1 MIPIR
6 QFDTLL
12 QTQSLNNKLFQTL
25 VQGSEDTAIKATI
38 QQDGKNI
45 QIETGADI
53 ELSILYNGGT
63 TQTYHTDKAKS
74 DFPATIE
81 SDGTLIIKFN
91 EMMTTVFGT
100 HKLFLKIVDTN
111 TSYALAMDYTVIK
124 NEAYNPQAT
133 PNNLPAYNTL
143 VAELPKKLNKD
154 FSNADDVALKN
165 KLSTL
170 GIGADET
177 PEQIRDKLQTL
188 KADARLDSS
197 AVKDCLTTDLA
208 DVDLDK
214 LDEKFQATDSGK
226 ILQQNSQA
234 IGTKANADLSNVSNE
249 DLDSLLVQT
258 DMGKQILDN
267 TKQVQTKLDT
277 DMGNVNTLLFSREMK
292 LTGAYQD
299 LANRPSGQGR
309 TAEQIKAL
317 FEANRFEEQAAVD
330 FSDPQFSS
338 TTLYMAYQFTTNN
351 QTITQELPSVADGQI
366 IMVEALLSSGITNPT
381 LTFTAKAGDNIQGSS
396 TPFSISGKS
405 GYLGYFIPLQNENA
419 WQFIPHEISH
429 EFSLAVSDDKSNVH
443 IGINSIEFKK
453 ATVTENGGILEVEPD
468 AQTGGNSDIT
478 FTDFEGRTFASNK
491 IQSMDKSLRISNLSG
506 VADLSKGLTDHNEG
520 IHAVLGSDQLINSK
534 FGRSKLYFGDI
545 RVKGGTFVYTNMQ
558 DKSFVVDDVD
568 PQDDP
573 NISGGTT
580 FIAAIYYEPNLRT
593 DNTVSQDGFIRLEL
607 VDDTDTPLTD
617 NNGQPM
623 AAQIDYKAG
632 DTIKPELY
640 IGEFQ
645 AKAFTNVHLR
655 IELGFPNDEVIPV
668 GANTQIC
675 LQAISKDESSGLALL
690 SFMAF
695 TGFRIGFDTVY
706 YGFNSLNLAQFL
718 LFQEAE
724 TEMTGELELGDN
736 TFLNLATPCKVA
748 VDNYHL
754 MIKDNGKDIPVWD
767 IMKFYDEYDS
777 RNISGKNIT
786 VKATLTDKDNAFDV
800 SLLEYTG
807 SVIPVPRPHVLSYN
821 NSNPVFTAGWRVVD
835 NMFISEDVVSGEHTQ
850 TKIFTVPD
858 NSKGIAIMMY
868 QHVSEMPSTLQLK
881 DFESDI
887 TPWFNRVMI
896 TDNSHISEQ
905 YLRNLD
911 YVYRS
916 IVAVPA
922 GYASYRY
929 TINSAK
935 TKLPVGVFSGGDNKI
950 VNDNSWTDAG
960 STDPNKTQG
969 DIKFLADGI
978 VTINYQA
985 QCYNEQGTINNVEFW
1000 LEKVSD
1006 SSEVAGSHYATTIEA
1021 QRTTPKNITSPKF
1034 TFSVKANETYRFYG
1048 KSNKD
1053 DGFYLQTST
1062 VANPLIRFDYEFE
1075 ELSEVIKL
1083 ALDDA
1088 FSKTNEI
1095 KFVKADGEE
1104 VTNKILVYNVDDGKF
1119 KLEDNA

>member
-6 QFDTLL
+6 QFDALL
-12 QTQSLNNKLFQTL
+12 QTQSLNNKMFQTL

-45 QIETGADI
+45 QIDTGAEI
-53 ELSILYNGGT
+53 ELSVLYNGGT

-124 NEAYNPQAT
+124 NEAYNPQST

-188 KADARLDSS
+188 KADDRLDSS

-381 LTFTAKAGDNIQGSS
+381 LTFTAKAGD
-396 TPFSISGKS
+396 
-405 GYLGYFIPLQNENA
+405 
-419 WQFIPHEISH
+419 
-429 EFSLAVSDDKSNVH
+429 
-443 IGINSIEFKK
+443 
-453 ATVTENGGILEVEPD
+453 
-468 AQTGGNSDIT
+468 
-478 FTDFEGRTFASNK
+478 
-491 IQSMDKSLRISNLSG
+491 
-506 VADLSKGLTDHNEG
+506 
-520 IHAVLGSDQLINSK
+520 
-534 FGRSKLYFGDI
+534 
-545 RVKGGTFVYTNMQ
+545 
-558 DKSFVVDDVD
+558 
-568 PQDDP
+568 
-573 NISGGTT
+573 
-580 FIAAIYYEPNLRT
+580 
-593 DNTVSQDGFIRLEL
+593 
-607 VDDTDTPLTD
+607 
-617 NNGQPM
+617 
-623 AAQIDYKAG
+623 
-632 DTIKPELY
+632 TIKPEFY
-640 IGEFQ
+640 VGEFQ
-645 AKAFTNVHLR
+645 AKAFTRVHLK
-655 IELGFPNDEVIPV
+655 IEPVFANEEVIPV

-675 LQAISKDESSGLALL
+675 LQSITKDESSGLALL

-695 TGFRIGFDTVY
+695 TGYKIGFDTLY
-706 YGFNSLNLAQFL
+706 YGFNSLNLARFL
-718 LFQEAE
+718 VFDQPQE
-724 TEMTGELELGDN
+724 TVSGEMPLGDN
-736 TFLNLATPCKVA
+736 TFINFATNSEVQVSGYNLIIENTG
-748 VDNYHL
+748 L
-754 MIKDNGKDIPVWD
+754 ELPVWN
-767 IMKFYDEYDS
+767 IYKVYSEYDCQ
-777 RNISGKNIT
+777 NIGGKNALCQQMQ
-786 VKATLTDKDNAFDV
+786 KGLQLAYTLT
-800 SLLEYTG
+800 
-807 SVIPVPRPHVLSYN
+807 IR
-821 NSNPVFTAGWRVVD
+821 
-835 NMFISEDVVSGEHTQ
+835 
-850 TKIFTVPD
+850 
-858 NSKGIAIMMY
+858 
-868 QHVSEMPSTLQLK
+868 
-881 DFESDI
+881 
-887 TPWFNRVMI
+887 
-896 TDNSHISEQ
+896 
-905 YLRNLD
+905 
-911 YVYRS
+911 
-916 IVAVPA
+916 
-922 GYASYRY
+922 
-929 TINSAK
+929 
-935 TKLPVGVFSGGDNKI
+935 
-950 VNDNSWTDAG
+950 
-960 STDPNKTQG
+960 
-969 DIKFLADGI
+969 
-978 VTINYQA
+978 
-985 QCYNEQGTINNVEFW
+985 
-1000 LEKVSD
+1000 
-1006 SSEVAGSHYATTIEA
+1006 
-1021 QRTTPKNITSPKF
+1021 
-1034 TFSVKANETYRFYG
+1034 KAR
-1048 KSNKD
+1048 
-1053 DGFYLQTST
+1053 Q
-1062 VANPLIRFDYEFE
+1062 P
-1075 ELSEVIKL
+1075 
-1083 ALDDA
+1083 
-1088 FSKTNEI
+1088 
-1095 KFVKADGEE
+1095 
-1104 VTNKILVYNVDDGKF
+1104 
-1119 KLEDNA
+1119 

>member
-63 TQTYHTDKAKS
+63 TQTYHTDQAKS

-124 NEAYNPQAT
+124 NEAYNPQST

-154 FSNADDVALKN
+154 MSNADDAALKA
-165 KLSTL
+165 KLSAM
-170 GIGADET
+170 GVSEDDT
-177 PEQIRDKLQTL
+177 PEKIRDKLQTL
-188 KADARLDSS
+188 KADDRLDSS
-197 AVKDCLTTDLA
+197 AVKNCLTVDLA

-214 LDEKFQATDSGK
+214 LDEKFQDTDSGK
-226 ILQQNSQA
+226 ELQRQA
-234 IGTKANADLSNVSNE
+234 AAISTKASKDLSDVDTMDLETAFEKTPSHTTLVDTARDLGNKAETSLNNVLASNLSE
-249 DLDSLLVQT
+249 
-258 DMGKQILDN
+258 KI
-267 TKQVQTKLDT
+267 
-277 DMGNVNTLLFSREMK
+277 K
-292 LTGAYQD
+292 LTNAYKD
-299 LANRPSGQGR
+299 MAGR
-309 TAEQIKAL
+309 TGGGLTPDEVRAL
-317 FEANRFEEQAAVD
+317 FEANYFEEVGAVD
-330 FSDPQFSS
+330 LTQAPFTA
-338 TTLYMAYQFTTNN
+338 TTLVLAYQFNTDNE
-351 QTITQELPSVADGQI
+351 TITQALPPISQNKT
-366 IMVEALLSSGITNPT
+366 IMIKVLPATGITNPT
-381 LTFTAKAGDNIQGSS
+381 LILTPASGDHINGAAQPLTIKNTGYV
-396 TPFSISGKS
+396 
-405 GYLGYFIPLQNENA
+405 GYLLPIANNGNYEYF
-419 WQFIPHEISH
+419 PHEITH
-429 EFSLAVSDDKSNVH
+429 DFSLAVSDDKGNVH
-443 IGINSIEFKK
+443 IGINSVQFKK

-468 AQTGGNSDIT
+468 AQTGGTSNTT

-491 IQSMDKSLRISNLSG
+491 IQSMDKSLRISNLG
-506 VADLSKGLTDHNEG
+506 GIADISKGMSEHNEG
-520 IHAVLGSDQLINSK
+520 IHACLGNDQLINSK
-534 FGRSKLYFGDI
+534 YGRAKLYFGDI

-580 FIAAIYYEPNLRT
+580 FICGLYYEPT
-593 DNTVSQDGFIRLEL
+593 TTTQNTVTQDGAIRLEL
-607 VDDTDTPLTD
+607 VDDTDTPITGND
-617 NNGQPM
+617 GNPI
-623 AAQIDYKAG
+623 AVQIDYKAG
-632 DTIKPELY
+632 DTIKPEFY
-640 IGEFQ
+640 VGEFQ
-645 AKAFTNVHLR
+645 AKAFTRVHLK
-655 IELGFPNDEVIPV
+655 IEPVFANEEVIPV

-675 LQAISKDESSGLALL
+675 LQSITKDESSGLALL

-695 TGFRIGFDTVY
+695 TGYKIGFDTLY
-706 YGFNSLNLAQFL
+706 YGFNSLNLARFL
-718 LFQEAE
+718 VFDQPQE
-724 TEMTGELELGDN
+724 TVSGEMPLGDN
-736 TFLNLATPCKVA
+736 TFINFATNSEVQVSGYNLIIENTG
-748 VDNYHL
+748 L
-754 MIKDNGKDIPVWD
+754 ELPVWN
-767 IMKFYDEYDS
+767 IYKVYSEYDCQ
-777 RNISGKNIT
+777 NIGGKNALVT
-786 VKATLTDKDNAFDV
+786 VTLTDKDNAFDV

-807 SVIPVPRPHVLSYN
+807 TQPAPQPKLLSYN
-821 NSNPVFTAGWRVVD
+821 NTVPVFAAGWSVID
-835 NMFISEDVVSGEHTQ
+835 TMFISEDVVSGEHKQSKT
-850 TKIFTVPD
+850 FTLPTNAKGLAISLYPN
-858 NSKGIAIMMY
+858 NS
-868 QHVSEMPSTLQLK
+868 QSPTTLKLK
-881 DFESDI
+881 DFEADI

>member
-6 QFDTLL
+6 QFDALL
-12 QTQSLNNKLFQTL
+12 QTQSLNNKMFQTL

-45 QIETGADI
+45 QIDTGAEI
-53 ELSILYNGGT
+53 ELSVLYNGGT
-63 TQTYHTDKAKS
+63 TQTYHTDKTKS

-124 NEAYNPQAT
+124 NEAYNPQST

-154 FSNADDVALKN
+154 FSNADDVAFKA
-165 KLSTL
+165 KLSTM

-429 EFSLAVSDDKSNVH
+429 EFSLAVSDDKGNVH
-443 IGINSIEFKK
+443 IGINSVQFNKS
-453 ATVTENGGILEVEPD
+453 TVTENGGILEVEPD
-468 AQTGGNSDIT
+468 MSTSGSLT
-478 FTDFEGRTFASNK
+478 FTDFEGRTFTSDK
-491 IQSMDKSLRISNLSG
+491 IQSMDKSLRISNLG
-506 VADLSKGLTDHNEG
+506 GIADFSRGLQEHNEG
-520 IHAVLGSDQLINSK
+520 IHACLGNDQLINSK
-534 FGRSKLYFGDI
+534 YGRAKLYFGDI
-545 RVKGGTFVYTNMQ
+545 RVKGGSFVYTNMQ

-724 TEMTGELELGDN
+724 TEITGEMELGDN

-807 SVIPVPRPHVLSYN
+807 SVVPVPRPHVLSYN
-821 NSNPVFTAGWRVVD
+821 NSNPVFAAGWSVID
-835 NMFISEDVVSGEHTQ
+835 TMFISEDVVSGEHTQ

-868 QHVSEMPSTLQLK
+868 QHVSQMPSTLQLK
-881 DFESDI
+881 DLEADI

-929 TINSAK
+929 TVNSTK

-950 VNDNSWTDAG
+950 VNDNAWTDAG

-969 DIKFLADGI
+969 DIKFLADGV
-978 VTINYQA
+978 VTMSYQA
-985 QCYNEQGTINNVEFW
+985 QCYNEQGTINNGEFW

>member
-6 QFDTLL
+6 QFDALL
-12 QTQSLNNKLFQTL
+12 QTQSLNNKMFQTL

-45 QIETGADI
+45 QIDTGAEI
-53 ELSILYNGGT
+53 ELSVLYNGGT
-63 TQTYHTDKAKS
+63 TQTYHTDKTKS

-124 NEAYNPQAT
+124 NEAYNPQST

-143 VAELPKKLNKD
+143 VSELPKKLNKD
-154 FSNADDVALKN
+154 FSNSDDVALKA
-165 KLSTL
+165 KLSTM

-177 PEQIRDKLQTL
+177 PTQIRDKLQTL
-188 KADARLDSS
+188 KADERLDSS
-197 AVKDCLTTDLA
+197 AVKNCLTVDLA

-226 ILQQNSQA
+226 ELQRQA
-234 IGTKANADLSNVSNE
+234 AAISTKASKDLSDVDTMDLETAFEKTPSHTTLVDTARDLGNKAETSLNNVLASNLSE
-249 DLDSLLVQT
+249 
-258 DMGKQILDN
+258 KI
-267 TKQVQTKLDT
+267 
-277 DMGNVNTLLFSREMK
+277 K
-292 LTGAYQD
+292 LTNAYKD
-299 LANRPSGQGR
+299 MAGR
-309 TAEQIKAL
+309 TGGGLTPDEVRAL
-317 FEANRFEEQAAVD
+317 FEANYFEEVGAVD
-330 FSDPQFSS
+330 LTQAPFTA
-338 TTLYMAYQFTTNN
+338 TTLVLAYQFNTDNE
-351 QTITQELPSVADGQI
+351 TITQALPPISQNKT
-366 IMVEALLSSGITNPT
+366 IMIKVLPATGITNPT
-381 LTFTAKAGDNIQGSS
+381 LILTPASGDHINGAAQPLTIKNTGYV
-396 TPFSISGKS
+396 
-405 GYLGYFIPLQNENA
+405 GYLLPIANNGNYEYF
-419 WQFIPHEISH
+419 PHEITH
-429 EFSLAVSDDKSNVH
+429 DFSLAVSDDKGNVH
-443 IGINSIEFKK
+443 IGINSVQFKK

-478 FTDFEGRTFASNK
+478 FTDFEGRTFTSSK
-491 IQSMDKSLRISNLSG
+491 MQSMDKSLRISNLG
-506 VADLSKGLTDHNEG
+506 GIADFSRGLQEHNEG
-520 IHAVLGSDQLINSK
+520 IHACLGNDQLINSK
-534 FGRSKLYFGDI
+534 YGRAKLYFGDI
-545 RVKGGTFVYTNMQ
+545 RVKGGSFVYTNMQ

-754 MIKDNGKDIPVWD
+754 M
-767 IMKFYDEYDS
+767 MKRLQPES
-777 RNISGKNIT
+777 SMQ
-786 VKATLTDKDNAFDV
+786 
-800 SLLEYTG
+800 SL
-807 SVIPVPRPHVLSYN
+807 
-821 NSNPVFTAGWRVVD
+821 
-835 NMFISEDVVSGEHTQ
+835 
-850 TKIFTVPD
+850 
-858 NSKGIAIMMY
+858 
-868 QHVSEMPSTLQLK
+868 
-881 DFESDI
+881 
-887 TPWFNRVMI
+887 
-896 TDNSHISEQ
+896 
-905 YLRNLD
+905 
-911 YVYRS
+911 
-916 IVAVPA
+916 
-922 GYASYRY
+922 
-929 TINSAK
+929 
-935 TKLPVGVFSGGDNKI
+935 
-950 VNDNSWTDAG
+950 
-960 STDPNKTQG
+960 
-969 DIKFLADGI
+969 
-978 VTINYQA
+978 
-985 QCYNEQGTINNVEFW
+985 
-1000 LEKVSD
+1000 
-1006 SSEVAGSHYATTIEA
+1006 
-1021 QRTTPKNITSPKF
+1021 
-1034 TFSVKANETYRFYG
+1034 
-1048 KSNKD
+1048 
-1053 DGFYLQTST
+1053 
-1062 VANPLIRFDYEFE
+1062 
-1075 ELSEVIKL
+1075 
-1083 ALDDA
+1083 
-1088 FSKTNEI
+1088 
-1095 KFVKADGEE
+1095 
-1104 VTNKILVYNVDDGKF
+1104 
-1119 KLEDNA
+1119 

>member
-1 MIPIR
+1 MLQKR
-6 QFDTLL
+6 QFHIQLK
-12 QTQSLNNKLFQTL
+12 TQETNNKLTQKL
-25 VQGSEDTAIKATI
+25 VQGSSDTELVCSFD
-38 QQDGKNI
+38 QDGKI
-45 QIETGADI
+45 IKIADTAKI
-53 ELSILYNGGT
+53 SLAVIYNGNT
-63 TQTYHTDKAKS
+63 ANYHLEPGDQDYGIVINSA
-74 DFPATIE
+74 
-81 SDGTLIIKFN
+81 DGTVTIPFT
-91 EMMTTVFGT
+91 EMLTTAFGVN
-100 HKLFLKIVDTN
+100 KLFLKIDDTN
-111 TSYALAMDYTVIK
+111 ISYAIGLEYEVIK
-124 NEAYNPQAT
+124 NDAYNPQST
-133 PNNLPAYNTL
+133 PNNLPSYKKL
-143 VAELPKKLNKD
+143 EKELDLKLNKD
-154 FSNADDVALKN
+154 FSNSDDVALKA
-165 KLSTL
+165 KLSS
-170 GIGADET
+170 IGVSEDDT
-177 PEQIRDKLQTL
+177 PEQLRDKLQTL
-188 KADARLDSS
+188 KADNRLDNS
-197 AVKDCLTTDLA
+197 AVKNSLSNDLA

-214 LDEKFQATDSGK
+214 FDEKFQATDSGK
-226 ILQQNSQA
+226 ELQRQAAA
-234 IGTKANADLSNVSNE
+234 IGTKASKDLSDVDVADLETAFEKTPSHTTLVDTARDLGNKAETSLNNVLTS
-249 DLDSLLVQT
+249 DLSE
-258 DMGKQILDN
+258 KI
-267 TKQVQTKLDT
+267 
-277 DMGNVNTLLFSREMK
+277 K
-292 LTGAYQD
+292 LTNAYKD
-299 LANRPSGQGR
+299 MAGR
-309 TAEQIKAL
+309 TGGGLTPDEVRTL
-317 FEANRFEEQAAVD
+317 FEANYFEEVGAVD
-330 FSDPQFSS
+330 LTQAPFTA
-338 TTLYMAYQFTTNN
+338 TTLVLAYQFNTDNEI
-351 QTITQELPSVADGQI
+351 ITQILPPIAQNKT
-366 IMVEALLSSGITNPT
+366 IMIKVIPASGISNPT
-381 LTFTAKAGDNIQGSS
+381 LILQPNGADHINGAS
-396 TPFSISGKS
+396 TSLTITNTGYV
-405 GYLGYFIPLQNENA
+405 GYLLPIANNSNWEFY
-419 WQFIPHEISH
+419 PHETTH
-429 EFSLAVSDDKSNVH
+429 DFSLALSDDKGNVH
-443 IGINSIEFKK
+443 IGINSIEFEKT
-453 ATVTENGGILEVEPD
+453 TVTEENGILKVKPD

-478 FTDFEGRTFASNK
+478 FTDFEGRTFTSSK
-491 IQSMDKSLRISNLSG
+491 MQSMDKSLRISNLG
-506 VADLSKGLTDHNEG
+506 GIADFSRGLQEHNEG
-520 IHAVLGSDQLINSK
+520 IHACLGNDQLINSK
-534 FGRSKLYFGDI
+534 YGRAKLYFGDI
-545 RVKGGTFVYTNMQ
+545 RVKGGSFVYTNMQ

-623 AAQIDYKAG
+623 ATQIDYKAG
-632 DTIKPELY
+632 DVIKPELY
-640 IGEFQ
+640 VGEFQ

-655 IELGFPNDEVIPV
+655 IELGFPSDEVIPV

-675 LQAISKDESSGLALL
+675 LQAITKDESSGLALL

-724 TEMTGELELGDN
+724 TEITGEMELGDN
-736 TFLNLATPCKVA
+736 TFLNLATSCKVA

-754 MIKDNGKDIPVWD
+754 IIKDNNKDLPVWD
-767 IMKFYDEYDS
+767 IMKFYDEFDS
-777 RNISGKNIT
+777 RNISGKNIAI
-786 VKATLTDKDNAFDV
+786 KATLTDKDNAFDV

-807 SVIPVPRPHVLSYN
+807 SVMPIPKPHVLSYN
-821 NSNPVFTAGWRVVD
+821 NGTPVFTAGWSVAD

-850 TKIFTVPD
+850 TKTFTIPD
-858 NSKGIAIMMY
+858 NPKGIAVIMY
-868 QHVSEMPSTLQLK
+868 QHISQMPSTLQLK
-881 DFESDI
+881 DLEADI

-911 YVYRS
+911 YVYQS

-929 TINSAK
+929 TVNSTK

-950 VNDNSWTDAG
+950 VNDNAWTDAG

-1021 QRTTPKNITSPKF
+1021 QRTTPKNIQSPKF
-1034 TFSVKANETYRFYG
+1034 TFSVKTNETYRFYG

-1075 ELSEVIKL
+1075 ELSEVTKL

-1119 KLEDNA
+1119 KLEDKA